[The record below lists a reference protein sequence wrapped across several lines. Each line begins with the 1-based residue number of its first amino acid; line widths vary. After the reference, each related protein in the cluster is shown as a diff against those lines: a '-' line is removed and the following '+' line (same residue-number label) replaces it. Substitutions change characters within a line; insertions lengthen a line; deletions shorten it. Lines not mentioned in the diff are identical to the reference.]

1 MVITNPFYWPRVF
14 DKKVVISATS
24 NQQRVVVSF
33 PLNDVRFHLDGDC
46 LRIIL
51 FFFFSFFLIVRLAAL
66 NGVYISFG
74 SRKKKN
80 LIKTSDLQ

>member
-51 FFFFSFFLIVRLAAL
+51 FFFFFFFNCSV
-66 NGVYISFG
+66 
-74 SRKKKN
+74 SRSEWSLHFFRFEKKKK
-80 LIKTSDLQ
+80 LD